1 MLLYECFYIAVRGTL
16 IQFLKTLKKFNLDAE
31 LQPLR
36 ASPKMSFPQTYHFL
50 EAGQGGG
57 WGCGYEKLAAGHGT
71 TRSFL
76 QWMYRHGE
84 AHTAFDRVL

>member
-1 MLLYECFYIAVRGTL
+1 MLLYECFNIAVRGTL

-36 ASPKMSFPQTYHFL
+36 ARPTMSFPQTYRFL

-57 WGCGYEKLAAGHGT
+57 WGCGSEQLAAGHGT
-71 TRSFL
+71 MRSCL
-76 QWMYRHGE
+76 QWMYRNGE
-84 AHTAFDRVL
+84 AHTAFGRVL

>member
-16 IQFLKTLKKFNLDAE
+16 IQYSKKFNLDAE

-36 ASPKMSFPQTYHFL
+36 ASPTMSFLQTCRFS

>member
-36 ASPKMSFPQTYHFL
+36 ASTKMSFPQTYHFL
-50 EAGQGGG
+50 EAGRGGG
-57 WGCGYEKLAAGHGT
+57 WGCGYEKLAAMVPCALFT
-71 TRSFL
+71 VDVSP
-76 QWMYRHGE
+76 W
-84 AHTAFDRVL
+84 